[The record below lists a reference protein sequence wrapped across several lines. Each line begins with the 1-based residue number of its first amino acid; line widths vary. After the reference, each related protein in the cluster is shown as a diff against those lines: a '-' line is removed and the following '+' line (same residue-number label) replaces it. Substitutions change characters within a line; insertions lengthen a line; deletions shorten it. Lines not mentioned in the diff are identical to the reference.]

1 MQERI
6 ASILQEIDT
15 FEIKDKET
23 YEYFKQR
30 YTSKKGIISLLFDE
44 LKHLDKNQKAIIGK
58 ALNEL
63 KNKAIEKEKQ
73 FQERLNTSIKNEVE
87 DYTLKAITQFKGSR
101 HPIQI
106 TLNRVISIFQEMGF
120 QIADGPEIE
129 DDWHNFTAL
138 NFPEN
143 HPARDM
149 QDTFFLE
156 QKPYLLRTHTSS
168 VQIRLMEK
176 GELPIRAIMPGR
188 VYRNEEITAR
198 SHCFFHQVEGLV
210 VDKNVSYAHLKQTLE
225 WFVKKLFGDNTRIRL
240 RASYFPFTEISA
252 EVDVS
257 CFICN
262 GKGCSICKNS
272 GWVEILGCGMVDP
285 QVLNNCRINPEIYSG
300 YAFGLGI
307 ERITMLLHKISDI
320 RLMDQNDVRFLNQFQ
335 HFYFVTN

>member
-1 MQERI
+1 MQDKI
-6 ASILQEIDT
+6 LSILKEIES
-15 FEIKDKET
+15 FEILDKET
-23 YEYFKQR
+23 FEQYKR
-30 YTSKKGIISLLFDE
+30 NYTSKKGVIAVLFEE
-44 LKHLDKNQKAIIGK
+44 LKSLDKSQKAVFGK
-58 ALNEL
+58 SLNEL
-63 KNKAIEKEKQ
+63 KNKAEEKEKLYLEKFNHKEKSENQ
-73 FQERLNTSIKNEVE
+73 DITLNAV
-87 DYTLKAITQFKGSR
+87 TQFYGSR

-106 TLNRVISIFQEMGF
+106 TLNKIITIFSEMGF
-120 QIADGPEIE
+120 QIAEGPEIE
-129 DDWHNFTAL
+129 DDWHNFSAL

-156 QKPYLLRTHTSS
+156 NPSFLLRTHTSS
-168 VQIRLMEK
+168 VQVRLMEK
-176 GELPIRAIMPGR
+176 NELPIRAIMPGR

-210 VDKNVSYAHLKQTLE
+210 IDKQVSYADLKQTLE
-225 WFVKKLFGDNTRIRL
+225 WFVKKLFGENTKIRL

-257 CFICN
+257 CFIC
-262 GKGCSICKNS
+262 GAKGCSVCKHS

-285 QVLNNCRINPEIYSG
+285 QVLLNCGIDPEIYSG

-307 ERITMLLHKISDI
+307 ERIAMLIYKISDI

-335 HFYFVTN
+335 HFSLF